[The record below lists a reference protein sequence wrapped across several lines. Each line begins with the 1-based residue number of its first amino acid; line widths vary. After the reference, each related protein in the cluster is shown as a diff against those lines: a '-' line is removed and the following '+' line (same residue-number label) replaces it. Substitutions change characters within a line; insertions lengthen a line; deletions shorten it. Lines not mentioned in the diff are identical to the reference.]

1 MYYSHSPSYPAIKG
15 AKDMPRRSARPISLA
30 LQGGGAH
37 GAFTWGVL
45 DRLVEQRDLD
55 VRAIT
60 ATSAGAM
67 NAVAFAAG
75 LAEDGPDGARSSLE
89 RFWRTIS
96 EKGTPF
102 AAFSWASSPFTAL
115 PFGPFQAAMAFTSIA
130 SPYEFNPFDINP
142 LRDALDEAINFDAVR
157 TAPIDLFLS
166 ATNVETGRVKIFSG
180 EDISRDAVLASACLP
195 QTFRAVEIAGQ
206 AYWDGGY
213 LGNPSLFPLIYAEA
227 PEDVLLI
234 LLNPISR
241 LGLPRRVPEI
251 MDRLNEISFN
261 AALIGELRA
270 IAFVQKLLDEGM
282 LQPAM
287 KNKYRRQTIH
297 ALRGGEILRDLS
309 LQTKYDTSWSFLT
322 GLRDMGRDAAETW
335 LSDCAH
341 YLGTG
346 RSSINLREEFLEA

>member
-1 MYYSHSPSYPAIKG
+1 MSLKIS
-15 AKDMPRRSARPISLA
+15 MPKSKPHPISLA

-55 VRAIT
+55 IRAIT

-67 NAVAFAAG
+67 NAAAFAAG
-75 LAEDGPDGARSSLE
+75 FAKDGPDGARQSLE
-89 RFWRTIS
+89 RFWRLIS
-96 EKGTPF
+96 EKGAPF

-142 LRDALDEAINFDAVR
+142 LRDALDEAIDFDAVR
-157 TAPIDLFLS
+157 AAPIDLYLS
-166 ATNVETGRVKIFSG
+166 ATNVESGRVRVFS
-180 EDISRDAVLASACLP
+180 DQDVTRDAVLASACLP
-195 QTFRAVEIAGQ
+195 QTFRAVEIDDQ

-213 LGNPSLFPLIYAEA
+213 MGNPSLFPLVYGKA
-227 PEDVLLI
+227 PTDVLLV

-241 LGLPRRVPEI
+241 LGVPRRVPEI

-261 AALIGELRA
+261 ASLIGELRA

-282 LQPAM
+282 LKQSMM
-287 KNKYRRQTIH
+287 KQYTRLNIH
-297 ALRGGEILRDLS
+297 ALRGGQVLRDLS
-309 LQTKYDTSWSFLT
+309 LQTKYDTSWNFLT
-322 GLRDMGRDAAETW
+322 DLRDMGRAEADKW
-335 LSDCAH
+335 LASCAS

-346 RSSINLREEFLEA
+346 RSAVNLREEFLQA